1 MKKLIK
7 WFKGNE
13 LLYFTVFGFIFYY
26 NGFLFEF
33 LSFDFAKSDKESALL
48 KFLYVRNDIF
58 IIQLFFFEFEVF
70 NIYKEQ

>member
-13 LLYFTVFGFIFYY
+13 LLYFTVFGFVFYY

-33 LSFDFAKSDKESALL
+33 LSFDFAKAEKERALFRIQYIKNNFFVIHL
-48 KFLYVRNDIF
+48 LF
-58 IIQLFFFEFEVF
+58 IEFT
-70 NIYKEQ
+70 IWDPYKIN